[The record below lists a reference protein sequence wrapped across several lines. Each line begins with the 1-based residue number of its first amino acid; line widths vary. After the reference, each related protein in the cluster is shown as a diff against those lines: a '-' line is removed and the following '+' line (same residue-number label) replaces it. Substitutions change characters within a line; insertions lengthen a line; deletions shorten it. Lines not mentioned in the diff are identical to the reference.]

1 MTKRRG
7 LIMYASVTGNTE
19 KVAKAF
25 AKAMEQNDWEAVLYK
40 IDAKTNFHDN
50 PVYFNEFDLVA
61 LGSPNMA
68 GLPSPHVQR
77 CFGMVEPFLAPMFSD
92 EPKPGPNGMEFPDGV
107 DPVEFM
113 KNQKNRDYIKAVV
126 FETYAGGVRE
136 ATSVL
141 AVLQQYL
148 ECKGLTICGQFACPG
163 HEIAHMAVDS
173 TAQILGVGVQHAADA
188 LQEYRENPN
197 APQFANLTDAQRRRM
212 DEALLD
218 DRDDPSYDAD
228 FDFSM
233 FGKYDLKNRPHARD
247 LLKAEIFM
255 EEIVQDFF
263 TGKKV
268 PEVTH
273 RGQYLCIS

>member
-1 MTKRRG
+1 MAKRRG

-25 AKAMEQNDWEAVLYK
+25 AKAMEQNGWEAVLYK
-40 IDAKTNFHDN
+40 ISSKTNFHDN

-68 GLPSPHVQR
+68 GLPSPQVQR

-92 EPKPGPNGMEFPDGV
+92 EPIPGPNGMQFPEGV
-107 DPVEFM
+107 DPEEFM
-113 KNQKNRDYIKAVV
+113 KNQKNRDHIKTVV
-126 FETYAGGVRE
+126 FETYAGGIRE

-148 ECKGLTICGQFACPG
+148 ECKGLTVCGQFACPG

-173 TAQILGVGVQHAADA
+173 VSQILGISVQKAADA
-188 LQEYRENPN
+188 LAEYRVNPN
-197 APQFANLTDAQRRRM
+197 AEQFANLTEDQRRKM
-212 DEALLD
+212 DAATLD
-218 DRDDPSYDAD
+218 DRDDPCYDEGM
-228 FDFSM
+228 DFSVM
-233 FGKYDLKNRPHARD
+233 GKYQLSQRPHERD

-255 EEIVQDFF
+255 EEIIQDFF
-263 TGKKV
+263 TGKTV

>member
-1 MTKRRG
+1 
-7 LIMYASVTGNTE
+7 MYASVTGNTE

-40 IDAKTNFHDN
+40 VDGRTNFHKN

-68 GLPSPHVQR
+68 GLPSPHLQR
-77 CFGMVEPFLAPMFSD
+77 TFGMVEPFLAPMFSD
-92 EPKPGPNGMEFPDGV
+92 EPTPGPNGLEFPEGV
-107 DPVEFM
+107 DPEEFM
-113 KNQKNRDYIKAVV
+113 KNKKNRDYIKCVV

-141 AVLQQYL
+141 SVLQQYM
-148 ECKGLTICGQFACPG
+148 ECKGLTVCGQFACPG

-173 TAQILGVGVQHAADA
+173 TSQILGINVQNAADA
-188 LQEYRENPN
+188 LAEYRENPN
-197 APQFANLTDAQRRRM
+197 AERFAKLTDEQRKKM
-212 DEALLD
+212 DAAVLD
-218 DRDDPSYDAD
+218 DRDDPSYDEGM
-228 FDFSM
+228 DFSM
-233 FGKYDLKNRPHARD
+233 IGKYDLKNRPHARD

-255 EEIVQDFF
+255 EEIIQDFF
-263 TGKKV
+263 TGKEF